1 MAAYLIVDVDDLL
14 QRFRLSGMS
23 VNLQEMAV
31 GLRGAAALAA
41 GLVSADRLK
50 AIAVANWSSYRPKP
64 GAIDP
69 QLVFRNAGFDV
80 FDVPHRDSL
89 ADILIIHY
97 FSYDPEPVDEL
108 ILVTTSRDLLPLIRR
123 IQTTRSARIRMWG
136 SEDVLK
142 GTEFAEE
149 IIFQPLETLLG
160 IQSKYVAVYIDFEN
174 IAISL
179 NEQGFVVNLDQLIE
193 AFVAQA
199 SRHGQIAKMAAYAPW
214 GQRGTLPPLV
224 DSAGREIADDA
235 PSRLALANIDPVFN
249 LPGKNSADIRIAR
262 DVITDASH
270 ADAADIY
277 IVASGDRDF
286 NQVLNALVQRSK
298 QVVIW
303 GVRGATS
310 RMLEKHPAVS
320 IEYIEDFTNLVR
332 HSSMGGMAV
341 SDESAET
348 FVPSQWS
355 SVVIQFDRLAER
367 LETQSIST
375 DQLVQQLRQVGAVVN
390 DERGRD
396 LVNQAQS
403 IGILRVNGDRQVA
416 VNSDHP
422 VVNKTRMI
430 YQSIRRRVANTL
442 KVRGWEYVNYGFLLK
457 GLEME
462 RDIIRPGMNENDQW
476 RSHWI
481 DSLVREQVLR
491 RELVPHRHNPDD
503 LVPVIRLPDGDEV
516 DGLDDDEYIM
526 PNGVPIVEDW
536 AGKSVDQ
543 LAAVDPTAAA
553 MTVRI
558 IVSVQQ
564 FTSFRSFVWCPL
576 GSLHKRLRKF
586 DSGMAFQRSV
596 EYLEANDVVVVD
608 EYANPLSEYK
618 TKGISVNT
626 ESPYAQ
632 AVLAQRDDFVRILLF
647 LYENNQPINRQSLQA
662 VSDRDWDYPLWI
674 SIMETENV
682 LNALPGRAGQYGL
695 FRTHHTVKIVAG
707 DALE

>member
-1 MAAYLIVDVDDLL
+1 
-14 QRFRLSGMS
+14 
-23 VNLQEMAV
+23 
-31 GLRGAAALAA
+31 
-41 GLVSADRLK
+41 
-50 AIAVANWSSYRPKP
+50 
-64 GAIDP
+64 
-69 QLVFRNAGFDV
+69 
-80 FDVPHRDSL
+80 
-89 ADILIIHY
+89 
-97 FSYDPEPVDEL
+97 
-108 ILVTTSRDLLPLIRR
+108 
-123 IQTTRSARIRMWG
+123 
-136 SEDVLK
+136 
-142 GTEFAEE
+142 
-149 IIFQPLETLLG
+149 
-160 IQSKYVAVYIDFEN
+160 
-174 IAISL
+174 
-179 NEQGFVVNLDQLIE
+179 
-193 AFVAQA
+193 
-199 SRHGQIAKMAAYAPW
+199 
-214 GQRGTLPPLV
+214 
-224 DSAGREIADDA
+224 
-235 PSRLALANIDPVFN
+235 
-249 LPGKNSADIRIAR
+249 
-262 DVITDASH
+262 
-270 ADAADIY
+270 
-277 IVASGDRDF
+277 
-286 NQVLNALVQRSK
+286 
-298 QVVIW
+298 
-303 GVRGATS
+303 
-310 RMLEKHPAVS
+310 
-320 IEYIEDFTNLVR
+320 
-332 HSSMGGMAV
+332 
-341 SDESAET
+341 
-348 FVPSQWS
+348 
-355 SVVIQFDRLAER
+355 
-367 LETQSIST
+367 
-375 DQLVQQLRQVGAVVN
+375 
-390 DERGRD
+390 
-396 LVNQAQS
+396 
-403 IGILRVNGDRQVA
+403 
-416 VNSDHP
+416 
-422 VVNKTRMI
+422 MI